1 MRRNANSGENMRYGR
16 ILSVFVFGAMA
27 FLTIGSVAEAADR
40 HAGYYYP
47 KPGSRETYSARA
59 SQLPEASRRS
69 RIAFVTHVMNE
80 MIRTNPYPPQYAMFS
95 KGAEA
100 EKMIIVGLYGDSFNT
115 RYRMRALLAMLTAV
129 ARATPLFKEE
139 RVEDYFTFLD
149 LCKMLGFK
157 QLTVSDGRKFA
168 HQIRIE

>member
-1 MRRNANSGENMRYGR
+1 MRNARSGRWA
-16 ILSVFVFGAMA
+16 VAAA
-27 FLTIGSVAEAADR
+27 FAVMVAGTAASGADR
-40 HAGYYYP
+40 HANYYYP
-47 KPGSRETYSARA
+47 KPATTETYKARA
-59 SQLPEASRRS
+59 ERLPEASRRS

-80 MIRTNPYPPQYAMFS
+80 MIRKNPYPPPYAIFA

-100 EKMIIVGLYGDSFNT
+100 EKLIIVGLTGDSYDSL
-115 RYRMRALLAMLTAV
+115 YRMRALLAVLTAV

-149 LCKMLGFK
+149 LGKMLGFEL
-157 QLTVSDGRKFA
+157 LTVSDGKKFA

>member
-1 MRRNANSGENMRYGR
+1 MALMRCSIWS
-16 ILSVFVFGAMA
+16 ILAIA
-27 FLTIGSVAEAADR
+27 VAVAAPSAVSADDR

-47 KPGSRETYSARA
+47 EPESKEVYVARA
-59 SQLPEASRRS
+59 SILPEASRRS

-80 MIRTNPYPPQYAMFS
+80 MIRKNPYPPQYAIFS

-100 EKMIIVGLYGDSFNT
+100 EKMIIVGVSGESYNT
-115 RYRMRALLAMLTAV
+115 LYRMRALLAMLTAV
-129 ARATPLFKEE
+129 ARTTPLFKEE
-139 RVEDYFTFLD
+139 RVEDYFTYLD

-157 QLTVSDGRKFA
+157 LLTVTDGKSFA

>member
-1 MRRNANSGENMRYGR
+1 MRFG
-16 ILSVFVFGAMA
+16 LSRSMCVLAAMA
-27 FLTIGSVAEAADR
+27 VLTAGSAAWAADR

-47 KPGSRETYSARA
+47 KPGSRETYTARA
-59 SQLPEASRRS
+59 SQLPEVSRRS

-80 MIRTNPYPPQYAMFS
+80 MIRTNPYPPQYAIFS

-129 ARATPLFKEE
+129 ARVTPLFKEE

-149 LCKMLGFK
+149 LCKMLGFR

-168 HQIRIE
+168 HQITID

>member
-1 MRRNANSGENMRYGR
+1 MALMRCSIWS
-16 ILSVFVFGAMA
+16 ILAVIAVVAMPGAA
-27 FLTIGSVAEAADR
+27 SADDR

-47 KPGSRETYSARA
+47 EPESNEVYVARA
-59 SQLPEASRRS
+59 SVLPEASRRS

-80 MIRTNPYPPQYAMFS
+80 MIRKNPYPPQYAIFS

-100 EKMIIVGLYGDSFNT
+100 EKMIIVGVSGDSYNT
-115 RYRMRALLAMLTAV
+115 LYRMRALLAMLTAV
-129 ARATPLFKEE
+129 ARTTPLFKEE
-139 RVEDYFTFLD
+139 RVEDYFTYLD

-157 QLTVSDGRKFA
+157 LLTVTDGKSFA